1 MFGPRREL
9 AGVQPLV
16 EALSPAARTAAELA
30 VAAAAVAA
38 GYGIGLRAGGGS
50 RAVAVAGAA
59 VLGAA
64 SVAGAAAV
72 NSVVPEVAAVGLHNY
87 VAGCDDPTKLESGEV
102 EALATK

>member
-1 MFGPRREL
+1 
-9 AGVQPLV
+9 
-16 EALSPAARTAAELA
+16 
-30 VAAAAVAA
+30 
-38 GYGIGLRAGGGS
+38 
-50 RAVAVAGAA
+50 VAVAGAA

-87 VAGCDDPTKLESGEV
+87 VAGCDDPTKLERGEV